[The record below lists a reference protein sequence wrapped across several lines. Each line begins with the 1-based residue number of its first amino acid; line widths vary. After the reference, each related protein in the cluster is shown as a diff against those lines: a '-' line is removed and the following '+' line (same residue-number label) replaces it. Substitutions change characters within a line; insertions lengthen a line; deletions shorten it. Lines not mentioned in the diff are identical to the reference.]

1 MDYLD
6 CPPPDCILV
15 IERPAEE
22 EPEPLVDLLAPLDDA
37 LAAVTAAT
45 GLGLEE
51 QLSDEELAALE
62 RGRLLLPDFALSYL
76 RAGDAQGRRVLFLH
90 GSPGEAAEWGYF
102 LKQVPPGLEFL
113 AVDRPGFGESG
124 PEEGLDSLQAQA
136 DALAPLLAV
145 RPAGGTLLV
154 GYSYGGPLALRLAVD
169 HPDRVAGLLLIG
181 AALDPSLEEVH
192 PLQALAAATPLAQLL
207 PRELANANAELLAL
221 GADLKALSGDLAQL
235 ALPVTLVQGGDDG
248 LVPPENLAFAESWLT
263 NARPL
268 TFHLVEEGDHF
279 LPWTHHETL
288 RNALNALLE
297 AVERR
302 QAEGG

>member
-22 EPEPLVDLLAPLDDA
+22 EPEPLVELLAPLDDA

-45 GLGLEE
+45 GIGLEE
-51 QLSDEELAALE
+51 QLSEEELAALD
-62 RGRLLLPDFALSYL
+62 RGRLAHPAFQLSYL
-76 RAGDAQGRRVLFLH
+76 RAGDAQGRRILFLH

-136 DALAPLLAV
+136 DALAPLLTR
-145 RPAGGTLLV
+145 RPTGATLLV

-169 HPDRVAGLLLIG
+169 HPDRVAGLLLVG
-181 AALDPSLEEVH
+181 AALDPALEEVH
-192 PLQALAAATPLAQLL
+192 PLQALAAVTPLAQLL
-207 PRELANANAELLAL
+207 PRELANANAELLTL
-221 GADLKALSGDLAQL
+221 GANLKALSGDLARL
-235 ALPVTLVQGGDDG
+235 AVPATLVQGNEDG
-248 LVPPENLAFAESWLT
+248 LVPPENLAFAESWLP

-268 TFHLVEEGDHF
+268 TLHLIEEGDHF

-288 RNALNALLE
+288 RAALGRLLE
-297 AVERR
+297 TVER
-302 QAEGG
+302 QEAEGN

>member
-6 CPPPDCILV
+6 CPPPDCVLV

-22 EPEPLVDLLAPLDDA
+22 EPEPLVDLLAPLDGA
-37 LAAVTAAT
+37 LAAVAAAT

-51 QLSDEELAALE
+51 QLSEEELAALD
-62 RGRLLLPDFALSYL
+62 RGRLLRPGFALSYL
-76 RAGDAQGRRVLFLH
+76 RAGDARGRRVLFLH

-136 DALAPLLAV
+136 DALAPLLAR
-145 RPAGGTLLV
+145 RPAGKTLLV

-169 HPDRVAGLLLIG
+169 HPDRVAGLLLVG
-181 AALDPSLEEVH
+181 AAIDPSLEEVH
-192 PLQALAAATPLAQLL
+192 PLQVLAAATPLAQLL
-207 PRELANANAELLAL
+207 PRDLANANAELLAL
-221 GADLKALSGDLAQL
+221 GGDLKALSGDLAQL
-235 ALPVTLVQGGDDG
+235 GVPVTLVQGNDDG
-248 LVPPENLAFAESWLT
+248 LVPPENLAFAERWLT
-263 NARPL
+263 RARPL
-268 TFHLVEEGDHF
+268 TLHLIEGGDHF

-288 RNALNALLE
+288 REALRGLLE
-297 AVERR
+297 TVEE
-302 QAEGG
+302 QEAEGD